1 MSLKI
6 VSLASGSKGN
16 CALIYSDKTAIL
28 CDAGIPIT
36 RIKERLQAV
45 GFRLED
51 ISGVVVTHEHSDHTC
66 AISRLTRIVPLYA
79 HPLTAKAIYDKQG
92 GLLNY
97 KRVDFYEN
105 GFYIGDIEVI
115 PFRISHDA
123 TYPLGYTFRKGNSR
137 ISIATDMGVASNNVF
152 QNIKDS
158 QIVLLEANYDEEMLR
173 TGPYCAQLKAR
184 ILSSRGH
191 FSNVMA
197 GDMAVRLADGCLETL
212 ILGHLSET
220 NNMPGIALD
229 TVKGKLGD
237 KCDKIRVEVALQHEK
252 SAIFEAYE
260 K

>member
-16 CALIYSDKTAIL
+16 CALIFSDKTAIL

-36 RIKERLQAV
+36 RIKERLCSV
-45 GFRLED
+45 GFSLED
-51 ISGVVVTHEHSDHTC
+51 ISGVVVTHEHSDHIC
-66 AISRLTRIVPLYA
+66 AISRLTRNVPLYA

-105 GFYIGDIEVI
+105 GFYIGDIEVV

-123 TYPLGYTFRKGNSR
+123 TYPLGYTFRCGDSK
-137 ISIATDMGVASNNVF
+137 ISIATDMGVVSNNVF

-158 QIVLLEANYDEEMLR
+158 QIVLLESNYDEEMLR

-184 ILSSRGH
+184 ILSNKGH
-191 FSNVMA
+191 MSNVMA
-197 GDMAVRLADGCLETL
+197 GELALRLVEGPLQTL

-220 NNMPGIALD
+220 NNMPGLALD
-229 TVKGKLGD
+229 NMKGCLGE
-237 KCDKIRVEVALQHEK
+237 KYEKIRVVVALQHEK
-252 SAIFEAYE
+252 SEIFEAYE